1 MSLYTTGTI
10 RVISEP
16 KLKDIN
22 GTPLVSFYGGSSEGK
37 NKNGEYINNKIDCE
51 VWGGNQAKTIIE
63 WVGKGGVFLATGQIL
78 MDEWE
83 DKETGKL
90 RRKHKFKIGRVELLP
105 RLQPEEPEQP
115 QQADAC
121 GLKAPDPEPPARWD
135 TERDP
140 DDIPF

>member
-16 KLKDIN
+16 EFKDIN
-22 GTPLVSFYGGSSEGK
+22 GTPLVTFYGGSSEGK

-78 MDEWE
+78 MDEFE

-105 RLQPEEPEQP
+105 RMQPEEPK
-115 QQADAC
+115 QADAC
-121 GLKAPDPEPPARWD
+121 GIQPQDPEPPARWAATTVVPA
-135 TERDP
+135 TEDV
-140 DDIPF
+140 PF